1 MASVRFTLENLGED
15 KHVEGVL
22 IHCLDAGSTP
32 AISTILTQMPGNR
45 MITRHLQFKDQS
57 KNVYFLH

>member
-1 MASVRFTLENLGED
+1 MLENLGED

-32 AISTILTQMPGNR
+32 AISTCFRKYRFEVVSKGQLLSFTTLFFTQ
-45 MITRHLQFKDQS
+45 KDP
-57 KNVYFLH
+57 VIY